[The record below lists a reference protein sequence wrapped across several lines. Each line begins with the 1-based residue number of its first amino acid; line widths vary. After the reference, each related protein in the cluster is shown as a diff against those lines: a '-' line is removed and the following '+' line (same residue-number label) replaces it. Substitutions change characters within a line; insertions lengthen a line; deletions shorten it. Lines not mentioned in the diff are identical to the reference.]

1 MISTDR
7 AAELLEKVEQ
17 AVRNEAEDCLEELR
31 MDPSQEDQREMA
43 EMYTADADSYRD
55 IAILVRGGQVDD
67 ASEKFDG
74 MDTAA
79 RDYIDDGYISDNE
92 ADAVMEV
99 LNNVED
105 DTDES

>member
-17 AVRNEAEDCLEELR
+17 AVRNEMEDCLEELR

-43 EMYTADADSYRD
+43 EMYKADADCYRD
-55 IAILVRGGQVDD
+55 VAILVRGGQVDD

-79 RDYIDDGYISDNE
+79 RDYIYDGYISDNE
-92 ADAVMEV
+92 ADAVMTV
-99 LNNVED
+99 LED
-105 DTDES
+105 DDDNVSN